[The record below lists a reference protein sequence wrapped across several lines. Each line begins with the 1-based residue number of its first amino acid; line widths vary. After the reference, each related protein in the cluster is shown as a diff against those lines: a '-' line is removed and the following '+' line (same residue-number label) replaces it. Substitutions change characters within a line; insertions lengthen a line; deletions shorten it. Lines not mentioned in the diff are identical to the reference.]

1 MTTDPLVR
9 SNVTVSGN
17 LLAKKTMIFVNG
29 LGYDQSFWNL
39 VAPSFADDYRLVT
52 FDNVGS
58 VQSNQAIFRQNQLRY
73 LTVNGYAKDLLEIC
87 AALNLKEEIIVV
99 GHSLGALAGML
110 ASIQTPS
117 IFSKLVM
124 LGASPCYADAEDYR
138 GGFSNDDINATY
150 SALSNNHHAW
160 SRQLAAVAMA
170 TPDSPALADC
180 FAEALMRIPQEMMLT
195 VLCSVLQTDQRN
207 NLAKVSVPTL
217 IIQSQKDYF
226 VPMEV
231 ADYIHAHIPF
241 SKLTVINAQGHF
253 SHLSAPQ
260 EVISA
265 ISSFIN

>member
-1 MTTDPLVR
+1 MTTDPLAR
-9 SNVTVSGN
+9 GNVTVFGN
-17 LLAKKTMIFVNG
+17 LMAKKSMIFVNG

-39 VAPSFADDYRLVT
+39 VAASFADNYRLVT

-73 LTVNGYAKDLLEIC
+73 LTVNGYATDLLEIC

-110 ASIQTPS
+110 ASIQKPS

-124 LGASPCYADAEDYR
+124 LGASPRYTDTEDYR

-150 SALSNNHHAW
+150 SALSNNYHAW

-170 TPDSPALADC
+170 TPDSPALVDC
-180 FAEALMRIPQEMMLT
+180 FAETLMRIPQEMMLT

-217 IIQSQKDYF
+217 IIQSRNDYF

-231 ADYIHAHIPF
+231 ADYLHTHIPA

-265 ISSFIN
+265 IGNFIN